1 MGYRHKLQTDVAP
14 VPPFICMAHQTQ
26 TTDQGSDTESKF
38 YLPAGVTPESEA
50 SRVTRLWRTLFNHR
64 V

>member
-1 MGYRHKLQTDVAP
+1 
-14 VPPFICMAHQTQ
+14 MAHQTH
-26 TTDQGSDTESKF
+26 TTDRGSDTESKF